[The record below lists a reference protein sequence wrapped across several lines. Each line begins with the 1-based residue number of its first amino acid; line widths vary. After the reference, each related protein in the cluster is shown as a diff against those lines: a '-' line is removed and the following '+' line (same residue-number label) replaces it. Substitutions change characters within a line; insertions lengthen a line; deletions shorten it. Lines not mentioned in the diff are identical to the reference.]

1 MHTSFL
7 TIRCLYV
14 LHTCTVVY
22 MDIPIPIC
30 KYCTYT
36 HCLHLTQYDL
46 SHSLSVLTFESV
58 LHSLSLSLSLILS
71 LFLSFSAFSLIF
83 PAAKNGLSS
92 IVRFRLVKS
101 KDCRD
106 NFSAKIVFRE
116 KSYSKKTK
124 FLHPKN
130 FSVDETTRRW
140 CAFERWKN
148 LFEFGPFKP
157 PLFLYFSPLSTT
169 VASIQFCW
177 WLDSN
182 RRHLVLEATA
192 LPTDPVSI

>member
-1 MHTSFL
+1 MTSL
-7 TIRCLYV
+7 I
-14 LHTCTVVY
+14 
-22 MDIPIPIC
+22 
-30 KYCTYT
+30 
-36 HCLHLTQYDL
+36 L
-46 SHSLSVLTFESV
+46 SPFSYSKASY
-58 LHSLSLSLSLILS
+58 SLSLSLSLSHSLS
-71 LFLSFSAFSLIF
+71 LSFFLRFLSHLSR
-83 PAAKNGLSS
+83 LSS

-106 NFSAKIVFRE
+106 NFSAKIVFGE

-169 VASIQFCW
+169 VASIHLCW

-182 RRHLVLEATA
+182 RRHLVLEVTA